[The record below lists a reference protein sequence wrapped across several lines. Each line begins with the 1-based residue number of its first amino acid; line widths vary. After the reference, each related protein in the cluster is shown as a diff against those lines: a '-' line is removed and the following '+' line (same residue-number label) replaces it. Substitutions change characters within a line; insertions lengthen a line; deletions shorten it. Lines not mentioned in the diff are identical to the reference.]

1 MSEPLPDGLI
11 IVSPH
16 LDDAILSLG
25 ASIAYATGQ
34 GRRVT
39 VLTVFA
45 GDPQSELPAGG
56 WDGRGGFATEGDA
69 VRTRRAEDDAAC
81 AVVGAVPARL
91 SLSEVDYSGAR
102 DEEEVW
108 GAVREAVSGAQAVLL
123 PGFPLT
129 NPDHAL
135 LADVCL
141 RRGLACARIGLYA
154 EQPYRFWERR
164 RFPRPV
170 APPPVGAMGAI
181 DRWTN
186 PAGSVSCIRMKRR
199 AILKY
204 RSQVPLLGLDR
215 DHPARLDRLLAHE
228 LLARGETVAWLPA

>member
-1 MSEPLPDGLI
+1 VRETLPDGVVV
-11 IVSPH
+11 VSPH

-25 ASIAYATGQ
+25 ASIAHATGK

-45 GDPQSELPAGG
+45 GNPESELPAGG
-56 WDGRGGFATEGDA
+56 WDRRGGFATEGEA
-69 VRTRRAEDDAAC
+69 VRARRAEDDAAC
-81 AVVGAVPARL
+81 AVVGAAPTRL
-91 SLSEVDYSGAR
+91 GFSEADYGGAR

-108 GAVREAVSGAQAVLL
+108 GAVREAVSGAPAVLL

-135 LADVCL
+135 LAGACV
-141 RRGLACARIGLYA
+141 RRGLSCRRVGLYA
-154 EQPYRFWERR
+154 EQPYRLWERKR
-164 RFPRPV
+164 QSRLAVPSAV
-170 APPPVGAMGAI
+170 APIG
-181 DRWTN
+181 DTKWTR
-186 PAGSVSCIRMKRR
+186 PAGGVSRVRTKRR

-215 DHPARLDRLLAHE
+215 DHPARLDRLLVHE
-228 LLARGETVAWLPA
+228 SLARGEAIAWLPA